1 MVKSIRNTFTSGEIA
16 KLANISKQTLSYYEK
31 EKLLR
36 PAKRN
41 QDNNYAYYSLAEHH
55 VLEMIVCMRR

>member
-31 EKLLR
+31 AKMIKT
-36 PAKRN
+36 AKRN
-41 QDNNYAYYSLAEHH
+41 QDNK
-55 VLEMIVCMRR
+55 

>member
-31 EKLLR
+31 EKLLK
-36 PAKRN
+36 PAT
-41 QDNNYAYYSLAEHH
+41 
-55 VLEMIVCMRR
+55 

>member
-31 EKLLR
+31 EKLLK

-41 QDNNYAYYSLAEHH
+41 QENNYAYYSLTEHH
-55 VLEMIVCMRR
+55 VL